1 MTLLPLKEYKTVTDI
16 EDCAKGD
23 NPFVDLLDLTVEG
36 ISQEDHQRDIDK
48 IFRALGG
55 YDIILTNCH
64 AENNKDQKH
73 KSLYKLETKVAFK
86 VSRLLNNFPEH
97 VYINMNLKVTD
108 SSISLSHVNPGE
120 DIGPFELFIMI
131 EVDKLSQLRLRKR
144 KFLNISIFT
153 NYNRIKG
160 DIVQT
165 KQSDEYIGLA
175 LKTMFGFLTSQPNLS
190 SAVQPVIAVK
200 QNKEPVSV
208 VGDYFRKT
216 KRPLDGYKK
225 RIWT

>member
-1 MTLLPLKEYKTVTDI
+1 MTLLPLKEYKTVMDI
-16 EDCAKGD
+16 EHCAKGD

-36 ISQEDHQRDIDK
+36 STQEDHQRDVDR
-48 IFRALGG
+48 IFRALGE

-64 AENNKDQKH
+64 AENDKDQKR

-97 VYINMNLKVTD
+97 VHINMNLKVTD
-108 SSISLSHVNPGE
+108 SSVSLSYITPGE
-120 DIGPFELFIMI
+120 DIAPFELFIMI
-131 EVDKLSQLRLRKR
+131 EVDKLSQLKLRKR

-153 NYNRIKG
+153 NYNRLKG

-165 KQSDEYIGLA
+165 KQNDESLVST
-175 LKTMFGFLTSQPNLS
+175 LKTMFGFLISQPNPS
-190 SAVQPVIAVK
+190 TAVQPVIAVK
-200 QNKEPVSV
+200 QNKEPVNV

-216 KRPLDGYKK
+216 KRPLDGYRK